1 MALSTQQKFK
11 ILRLLCYPRGTTDTT
26 SLDYSKIVTDKLNA
40 IADEAQ
46 VEVEQLLDWIEQ
58 TEDQLDKAIN
68 SAGVK
73 RIDDIEFFGGGS
85 DGMTKAQEL
94 RSEKRKYLSE
104 LSDFI
109 GIPNKCSGG
118 SMGCLKA

>member
-1 MALSTQQKFK
+1 
-11 ILRLLCYPRGTTDTT
+11 
-26 SLDYSKIVTDKLNA
+26 LDYSKIITDKLNA

-46 VEVEQLLDWIEQ
+46 TEVEQLLEWIEQ
-58 TEDQLDKAIN
+58 TENQLDKAIN

-85 DGMTKAQEL
+85 DGPSKTQEL
-94 RSEKRKYLSE
+94 RKEKQKYLNE

-109 GIPNKCSGG
+109 GIPNRCSG
-118 SMGCLKA
+118 SVMGCLIA